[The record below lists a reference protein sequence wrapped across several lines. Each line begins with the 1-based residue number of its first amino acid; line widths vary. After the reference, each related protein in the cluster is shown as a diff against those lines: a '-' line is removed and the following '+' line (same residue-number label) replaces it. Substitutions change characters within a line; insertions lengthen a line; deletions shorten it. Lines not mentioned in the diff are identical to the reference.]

1 MTEEH
6 KQHMRESALRRIAAM
21 DEKKRTAFKEKC
33 AANGRKS
40 WAMRSAA
47 DKAAQIARINTP
59 EVRKRASDAN
69 KAEHQAMTDEERAA
83 LSARHKA
90 RWLHPTE
97 SVEAVRQYA
106 AYHLRGPCR
115 SPRNGVRVCLATQ
128 RQIARTI
135 THRIC
140 SAAVANRMSSGW
152 ERGA

>member
-6 KQHMRESALRRIAAM
+6 KQHMREAALRRIAAM

-47 DKAAQIARINTP
+47 DKAAQIARINAP

-69 KAEHQAMTDEERAA
+69 KAKHQAMTEEERIAYA
-83 LSARHKA
+83 ARHKA

-97 SVEAVRQYA
+97 SVEAERRARSERSKRLA
-106 AYHLRGPCR
+106 ACALLKLPGH
-115 SPRNGVRVCLATQ
+115 N
-128 RQIARTI
+128 
-135 THRIC
+135 
-140 SAAVANRMSSGW
+140 
-152 ERGA
+152 